1 MANSIPKSVAPTSK
15 TFTRCLNGCVAVL
28 VILATLFVVQH
39 ASAQEFRGTISGT
52 VTDPSGA
59 VVKGARVTITEVST
73 GSVNTTQSDNAGQYV
88 VPFLQPG
95 DYQI

>member
-39 ASAQEFRGTISGT
+39 TKLSDIILRNT
-52 VTDPSGA
+52 
-59 VVKGARVTITEVST
+59 TITTELEPNVFILATRPSPT
-73 GSVNTTQSDNAGQYV
+73 PTPTAT
-88 VPFLQPG
+88 P
-95 DYQI
+95 